1 MWSIDDYCPDKKTES
16 YPKEAPPEQETSV
29 FSNMFSLLHPPSD
42 ENKWPVSLE
51 LPDPMKPNL
60 SEEVKLPTIFSFSS
74 TLMPEECEL
83 VFGDLSKRKCREVT
97 ACPHTG
103 RKHYAKN
110 MCNNCY
116 HRQGREKQ
124 AWVCPHSDRPHY
136 AKGKCQFCYLQ
147 QYHKSRVFGKRRC
160 KKKRC

>member
-1 MWSIDDYCPDKKTES
+1 MWNIDDYCPDKKFET
-16 YPKEAPPEQETSV
+16 KPEETLVEGVSSV
-29 FSNMFSLLHPPSD
+29 FSNMFSLLHPSKD
-42 ENKWPVSLE
+42 ENNWPVSLK
-51 LPDPMKPNL
+51 LPDPMKL
-60 SEEVKLPTIFSFSS
+60 SFSEEVKLPTIFSFSETMMS
-74 TLMPEECEL
+74 EDCEL

-97 ACPHTG
+97 ACPHTD

-124 AWVCPHSDRPHY
+124 AWVCPHSDRSHY

-160 KKKRC
+160 KKRRS